1 MPHWRRQSERG
12 RGEEDGEEEWDCQ
25 RWIIGMGGCVE
36 RVPQVEGSFR
46 ALASAG
52 HTTCTASLSRCLSP
66 HFHSIQIEE
75 LTLKSGASTELKIL
89 FDEPWL
95 VQVGE
100 VTAPR

>member
-1 MPHWRRQSERG
+1 MRREGAAG
-12 RGEEDGEEEWDCQ
+12 RGVFP
-25 RWIIGMGGCVE
+25 R
-36 RVPQVEGSFR
+36 S
-46 ALASAG
+46 ASAG

-100 VTAPR
+100 VTASR